1 MSFTSAASIALSLSN
16 TLSRKTFHCL
26 LSHIQAGRYGVV
38 TSNLWPFG
46 YLSDNKVTGYTLAGY
61 LEIWQE
67 SALDIRII
75 HSLYIFPIR
84 LC

>member
-1 MSFTSAASIALSLSN
+1 
-16 TLSRKTFHCL
+16 
-26 LSHIQAGRYGVV
+26 V